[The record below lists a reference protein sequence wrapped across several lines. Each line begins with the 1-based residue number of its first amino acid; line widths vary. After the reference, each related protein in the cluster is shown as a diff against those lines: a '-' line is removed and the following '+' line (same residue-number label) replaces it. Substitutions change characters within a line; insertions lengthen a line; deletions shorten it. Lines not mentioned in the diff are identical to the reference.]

1 MAVARRTQVVAGP
14 VLADSVRLILG
25 DITKFQGDAIV
36 NAANSR
42 LMHGGG
48 VARAISVAAGPGLDE
63 EGQEELKSHGPIEVG
78 DALATK
84 GYELP
89 ATWVIHVVGPIY
101 GNHGGAE
108 AELLARAYESS
119 LDLAR
124 EYQVKTIAFPAISAG
139 IYGYPLDE
147 AARIAVETVREHGE
161 GLDVTLV
168 LFDEETMRVFERALN
183 S

>member
-1 MAVARRTQVVAGP
+1 MSIALKQ
-14 VLADSVRLILG
+14 G

-36 NAANSR
+36 NAANSH

-48 VARAISVAAGPGLDE
+48 VARAISEAAGPGLDE

-84 GYELP
+84 GYDLSV
-89 ATWVIHVVGPIY
+89 TWVIHAVGPVY
-101 GNHGGAE
+101 GNHDGAE

-119 LDLAR
+119 LSLAR
-124 EYQVKTIAFPAISAG
+124 EYQVKSIAFPAISAG

-147 AARIAVETVREHGE
+147 AARIAVDSVRKHGDRPE
-161 GLDVTLV
+161 VTFV
-168 LFDEETMRVFERALN
+168 LFDDKTYAAFEAALCD
-183 S
+183 

>member
-1 MAVARRTQVVAGP
+1 MGIALKR
-14 VLADSVRLILG
+14 G

-36 NAANSR
+36 NAANSH

-48 VARAISVAAGPGLDE
+48 VARAISDAAGPGLDE

-89 ATWVIHVVGPIY
+89 VTWVIHAVGPVY
-101 GNHGGAE
+101 GQHGGAE
-108 AELLARAYESS
+108 AELLAKAYESS

-124 EYQVKTIAFPAISAG
+124 EYQVTTIAFPAISAG

-147 AARIAVETVREHGE
+147 AARIAVEAVREHGE
-161 GLDVTLV
+161 GLDVTFALFSDEV
-168 LFDEETMRVFERALN
+168 LAAFREVLR
-183 S
+183 